1 MKLEKGKFLLRIYE
15 SGRPRAWEGQE
26 VPVRL
31 PFLKED
37 REETKQMEARPFND
51 ISYERFL
58 SEDKLTGSRCSK
70 CGVLSVPPRSI
81 CVKCY
86 GSEMEW
92 VEMKGKGKLAAFT
105 CIAIGPPFMIR
116 EGYDRKHPYVSGVV
130 ELEEGVKVVAR
141 IGGVDGSKPE
151 TIKIGTPL
159 KAEFLH
165 RGEGKDSTTFL
176 SFRPS

>member
-1 MKLEKGKFLLRIYE
+1 M
-15 SGRPRAWEGQE
+15 E
-26 VPVRL
+26 V
-31 PFLKED
+31 
-37 REETKQMEARPFND
+37 TPFND

-58 SEDKLTGSRCSK
+58 SQDRLMGSKCKK
-70 CGVLSVPPRSI
+70 CGVLSLPPRSI
-81 CVKCY
+81 CINCY

-116 EGYDRKHPYVSGVV
+116 EGYDRNHPYVSGVV

-141 IGGVDGSKPE
+141 IEGVDASKPE

-159 KAEFLH
+159 EVEFLH
-165 RGEGKDSTTFL
+165 RGEGENSTTFL
-176 SFRPS
+176 AFRPS